1 MEECRRLDIMDIVI
15 NFSPNY
21 VMPAGVMLSSLFE
34 NNKDEQITVHALL
47 KQKGDF
53 IKPISDIVEHYN
65 ARLCCYDMNLVN
77 LPKLPINLRN
87 QRPNISEEA
96 FYRLFITDI
105 LPHDIEKAL
114 YLDCDIIIE
123 DRLNTLW
130 SIDINDY
137 AVGAIPDFENDNVQI
152 TNRLGYDL
160 ENGYFNSGVLLINL
174 KYWRE
179 NQMAYHF
186 ASYIERHF
194 NELIFHD
201 QDVLNY
207 FFYKQKKVLN
217 IKYNFQTTFLFKKR
231 NISKRYFAQIDEAF
245 AHPCIIHYTED
256 KPWYLNTNNPMRAY
270 FDKYLKLTIWN
281 GLYMSRQKESFREKL
296 SHLYHYFRNNRE
308 KQYNDL
314 YDVNY
319 LNIHRNGKK

>member
-1 MEECRRLDIMDIVI
+1 MDIVI

-65 ARLCCYDMNLVN
+65 ARLCCYNMNLVN

-160 ENGYFNSGVLLINL
+160 EYGYFNSGVLLINV
-174 KYWRE
+174 KYWRK
-179 NQMAYHF
+179 NQF
-186 ASYIERHF
+186 SEQFTNYIESHY
-194 NELIFHD
+194 NELRYHD

-207 FFYKQKKVLN
+207 FFHKQKKSLN
-217 IKYNFQTTFLFKKR
+217 IKYNFQTTFLFKNR
-231 NISKRYFAQIDEAF
+231 NISYKYFSQIEEALT
-245 AHPCIIHYTED
+245 HPCIIHYTED
-256 KPWYLNTNNPMRAY
+256 KPWYINTSNPMRAY
-270 FDKYLKLTIWN
+270 FYKYLGLTIWS
-281 GLYMSRQKESFREKL
+281 GQKYRREESFREKL
-296 SHLYHYFRNNRE
+296 SHIYHYFKNNKE
-308 KQYNDL
+308 QQYNSL
-314 YDVNY
+314 YDTNY
-319 LNIHRNGKK
+319 LNILENGEK